1 MTQIQSICV
10 FCGSSMGNDEV
21 FVATARHLGEVIA
34 CAGINLVF
42 GGGNKGLMGAVAD
55 GALSQGGQVIG
66 VIPEFLRNLEHA
78 HENLTEMHV
87 VDSMHQRKQLMFNLS
102 DAFVVLPGGVGTLDE
117 VLEMITWKQLKIH
130 EKPIIVVDTNGY
142 WEPLDRLIASTIG
155 HGFATPATRHLYK
168 LVRSVGEVITALK
181 GQLGS
186 AAYTNSSQL

>member
-1 MTQIQSICV
+1 MNLTQIQSICV

-42 GGGNKGLMGAVAD
+42 GAGNKG
-55 GALSQGGQVIG
+55 
-66 VIPEFLRNLEHA
+66 
-78 HENLTEMHV
+78 
-87 VDSMHQRKQLMFNLS
+87 
-102 DAFVVLPGGVGTLDE
+102 
-117 VLEMITWKQLKIH
+117 
-130 EKPIIVVDTNGY
+130 
-142 WEPLDRLIASTIG
+142 ASTIG